1 MIHKRK
7 EYFDYKKVYI
17 VKNQRINMKL
27 REIHDKMHL
36 AHTYK
41 YVAQLELEKN
51 KRKNGVYH
59 DFNDSET
66 FYTEKVKEYDDYL
79 KRLQAH
85 KTDKIEKMF
94 RVTAVAV
101 NLALI
106 LVFVKMIA

>member
-1 MIHKRK
+1 
-7 EYFDYKKVYI
+7 
-17 VKNQRINMKL
+17 MKL
-27 REIHDKMHL
+27 SVIRDKMHL
-36 AHTYK
+36 AHTYR

-66 FYTEKVKEYDDYL
+66 FYTEKVKEYDAYI

-85 KTDKIEKMF
+85 KVERMEKMF
-94 RVTAVAV
+94 RLTAVGV

>member
-1 MIHKRK
+1 
-7 EYFDYKKVYI
+7 
-17 VKNQRINMKL
+17 MKL
-27 REIHDKMHL
+27 NEIKNNMHL

-66 FYTEKVKEYDDYL
+66 FYSEKVKEYDDYIKKL
-79 KRLQAH
+79 HAH
-85 KTDKIEKMF
+85 KVQKIEKMF
-94 RVTAVAV
+94 RLTAVGV

-106 LVFVKMIA
+106 LVFVKMLA